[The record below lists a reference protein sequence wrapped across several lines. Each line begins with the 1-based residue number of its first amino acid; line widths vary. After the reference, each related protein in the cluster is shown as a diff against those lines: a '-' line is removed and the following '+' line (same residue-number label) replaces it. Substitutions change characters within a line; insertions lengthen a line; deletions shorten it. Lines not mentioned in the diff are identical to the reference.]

1 MQNNKNKIKTDKI
14 SNGVKFL
21 SKDAQKA
28 FKLWGLGFLF
38 LLIGL
43 RLFDIYYY
51 PETSI
56 LSDRIILSV
65 ALVVIAYLWIQELQD
80 RQRLQRINEQLIIT
94 QKRLQ
99 KTHIDTI
106 ATLVFILEGKDP
118 YAQGHSERVTR
129 YCVAI
134 AEELGLSQEEVKQI
148 ETASKLHDIGKLGVD
163 DAILSKP
170 GPLTDKE
177 YAVVKTHPQMGSAIL
192 EPLDFLS
199 KERIIAHHHHERYDG
214 NGYPDKLKGER
225 IPLSSRI
232 MALADS
238 FDAMKSER
246 PYRQPLPDEDI
257 LAEIKKNS
265 GMQFDPEVVKAFF
278 SLVNKN
284 PKIFDLPLSKP

>member
-1 MQNNKNKIKTDKI
+1 MKILPK
-14 SNGVKFL
+14 G
-21 SKDAQKA
+21 AQKA
-28 FKLWGLGFLF
+28 FKLWALGFLF

-43 RLFDIYYY
+43 RLFDVYYY

-65 ALVVIAYLWIQELQD
+65 ALVSIAYLWIQELQD
-80 RQRLQRINEQLIIT
+80 RQRLQRINEQLRIT
-94 QKRLQ
+94 QKRLE
-99 KTHIDTI
+99 KTHVDTI
-106 ATLVFILEGKDP
+106 ATLIFILEGKDP
-118 YAQGHSERVTR
+118 YAQGHSERVTK
-129 YCVAI
+129 YSVAI

-148 ETASKLHDIGKLGVD
+148 ETAGKLHDIGKLGID

-177 YAVVKTHPQMGSAIL
+177 YAIVKTHPQMGSAIL

-214 NGYPDKLKGER
+214 NGYPDKLKGEE
-225 IPLSSRI
+225 IPLGSRI
-232 MALADS
+232 MDLADS

-246 PYRQPLPDEDI
+246 PYRQPLPDAEI

-265 GMQFDPEVVKAFF
+265 GMQFDPEVVEAFF

-284 PKIFDLPLSKP
+284 PKIFNLPLSKP